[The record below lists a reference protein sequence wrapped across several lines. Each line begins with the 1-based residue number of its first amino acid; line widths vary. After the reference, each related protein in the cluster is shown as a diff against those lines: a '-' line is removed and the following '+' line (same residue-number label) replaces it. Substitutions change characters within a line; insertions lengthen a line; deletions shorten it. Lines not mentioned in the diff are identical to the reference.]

1 MSKKGINNLTPRSQ
15 LEATRRREEKNR
27 LHARKKSYQRTA
39 RLFVRTY
46 ADKDDMDELNKI
58 FLNENPNGIE
68 DEDQEAYQAGL
79 DGEEKYYKPILE
91 KHKDKINKK

>member
-1 MSKKGINNLTPRSQ
+1 MSKKDVNNLTPRSQ

-58 FLNENPNGIE
+58 FSNENPNASE
-68 DEDQEAYQAGL
+68 DE
-79 DGEEKYYKPILE
+79 
-91 KHKDKINKK
+91 NKKEDIKDEK

>member
-1 MSKKGINNLTPRSQ
+1 MSKKQVNNLTPRSQ
-15 LEATRRREEKNR
+15 LEATRRWEEENR
-27 LHARKKSYQRTA
+27 LHTRRKNYQRSA

-68 DEDQEAYQAGL
+68 DQEEGIQ
-79 DGEEKYYKPILE
+79 DEK
-91 KHKDKINKK
+91 